1 MMNPEQ
7 GKMKTKNYC
16 INLSLIMEIEPQF
29 PQKQRLVSHS
39 FSLSAFSIEP
49 ENYGSD
55 KPG

>member
-1 MMNPEQ
+1 
-7 GKMKTKNYC
+7 MKTKNYC